1 MLNYKVYNYILN
13 SKKLS
18 KVCIN
23 QFKQGNAVTDH
34 IKLYLMR
41 CVIYHSVFH
50 IVLIL
55 HLCDSF
61 VPYFYGNKFHSKKKN
76 LYLGH
81 SSQWC
86 HFGQIHMGICKKGLE
101 KGSFRSV
108 LKAFHWVNLGKYVH
122 FAHYIVHHSKFE
134 YLYFCCGLGTVS
146 TVGIYCLA
154 IT

>member
-61 VPYFYGNKFHSKKKN
+61 VPYFYGNKFHSKKKKI
-76 LYLGH
+76 
-81 SSQWC
+81 
-86 HFGQIHMGICKKGLE
+86 FI
-101 KGSFRSV
+101 
-108 LKAFHWVNLGKYVH
+108 
-122 FAHYIVHHSKFE
+122 
-134 YLYFCCGLGTVS
+134 
-146 TVGIYCLA
+146 LA
-154 IT
+154 IVVSDVILGRFTWVSVKRDWRKGALDQF